1 MAEENKKFRD
11 MVADEFVKALQGN
24 PLEWKKQW
32 SLVGTGRPYNPT
44 KGTPYKGVN
53 FLWLKMVE
61 EENNFGDPRWMSF
74 KQASALGYKIKAGSK
89 GTKVEYWMPV
99 NNQTKKAVTW
109 DEYNKARK
117 NNGGK
122 EPTYKEDGI
131 DKKLFSIRA
140 KYFTVFNGSQIEG
153 IKPFEVDRTRN
164 DIKPSEI
171 VNMVAKGMN
180 VPIIED
186 KNGNRAYYSPQAD
199 NIHLPEKERF
209 NSDIAYQSVA
219 MHELGHATGHES
231 RLNRNQTGRFG
242 TKDYAF
248 EELIAE
254 TTATFMSEYFTVE
267 MSEEELKNHAAYI
280 QSWSE
285 EIKKDKNY
293 LFKAINQ
300 AEEAADYMIEKGG
313 LNKSISINYE
323 KVRERAN
330 ERTEEE
336 RIISETRFSTAALY
350 AQNDGDFAEKHDEYL
365 QKIDSKAQ
373 VKENELMFMN
383 IDNLFGTPY
392 TIAYIN
398 HGIDSG
404 GVESV
409 IYENRN
415 DSLRKIGDVQRW
427 GSLTEMM
434 RYYELIDKNV
444 ELPHVQHFPEEL
456 SRNTSEKS
464 TKEFMEDQMPSIE
477 NFVEEQENI
486 FGDKVAENQINY
498 NGIMR

>member
-24 PLEWKKQW
+24 PLEWKEQW

-313 LNKSISINYE
+313 LNKIFNIEYE
-323 KVRERAN
+323 KVVNKEKEADRN
-330 ERTEEE
+330 KKDILNKTEDNSTSLSLFSESME
-336 RIISETRFSTAALY
+336 LKTKKNLKITTLNNNTIS
-350 AQNDGDFAEKHDEYL
+350 
-365 QKIDSKAQ
+365 
-373 VKENELMFMN
+373 FMDYSGPN
-383 IDNLFGTPY
+383 GIQY
-392 TIAYIN
+392 TVAYID
-398 HGIDSG
+398 HGTFSG
-404 GVESV
+404 GVESTL
-409 IYENRN
+409 YQKE
-415 DSLRKIGDVQRW
+415 GDKLIRVSDKVDRW
-427 GSLTEMM
+427 GSFTEMHD
-434 RYYELIDKNV
+434 YYSDYYVDSNIPRAENLI
-444 ELPHVQHFPEEL
+444 FPPVIGIEEDIGKD
-456 SRNTSEKS
+456 E
-464 TKEFMEDQMPSIE
+464 QMPSIE